1 MIWIYP
7 RNQCL
12 ILDVKTRAFSW
23 LVNDSGQ
30 SSTHKEYVTNLPHEC
45 EIGV

>member
-1 MIWIYP
+1 MILIYP

-12 ILDVKTRAFSW
+12 ILDVKTHAFSSR
-23 LVNDSGQ
+23 VNDSGK

>member
-1 MIWIYP
+1 MIWIYT

-12 ILDVKTRAFSW
+12 ILDAKIRAFSSR
-23 LVNDSGQ
+23 VNDSGKP
-30 SSTHKEYVTNLPHEC
+30 STHKEYVTNLPHEC